1 MLKKYMPFIVSV
13 AIALGIGGL
22 SAYLTKES
30 MSIYSAINRPPL
42 SPPSWIF
49 PVVWSVLFVL
59 MGISAALVWKSNG
72 GTLDAALLFYAAQLA
87 VNFCWTLIFFNFR
100 AYFAAFIWL
109 LLLLVL
115 ILITI
120 IMFYRKNKAA
130 GWLLFPYF
138 VWVCFAGYLNFSIW
152 ILNK

>member
-1 MLKKYMPFIVSV
+1 MLKKYMPFILSI
-13 AIALGIGGL
+13 AIALGVGGL

-49 PVVWSVLFVL
+49 PIVWSVLFVL
-59 MGISAALVWKSNG
+59 MGISAALVWKSSG
-72 GTLDAALLFYAAQLA
+72 GTLDTALLFYAAQLV